1 MRKINVS
8 KEKERVNQ
16 SLVQKGLM
24 PRVEKFFASEQVQMV
39 IQEQFDL
46 NLKAM
51 RDSVKSLPECY
62 REVAKQMCTAKG
74 TEKDGYVDTAHAR
87 FKIFLNDSID
97 KLAMFM
103 PVDDVLAVLVDEGQ
117 NNDRWLA
124 SFKNECQM
132 VSEFVMED
140 FKEKLLM
147 LCMPR
152 SKNKRMLKALVEAV
166 TGETITQS
174 QVDELW
180 FTHVVA
186 GVVYTGIFR

>member
-1 MRKINVS
+1 
-8 KEKERVNQ
+8 
-16 SLVQKGLM
+16 
-24 PRVEKFFASEQVQMV
+24 
-39 IQEQFDL
+39 
-46 NLKAM
+46 
-51 RDSVKSLPECY
+51 
-62 REVAKQMCTAKG
+62 MCTAKG
-74 TEKDGYVDTAHAR
+74 TEKDGYVDTAYAR

-140 FKEKLLM
+140 FKEKLLL

-180 FTHVVA
+180 FTHVVT